1 MKDMI
6 KHAKWFADQQPVNSL
21 AVVVILISMLMLLAA
36 TGDINYRFWQGLV
49 GAREFIRFAIVA
61 QAMAVFAFIGL
72 FILDRKIWLKAPL
85 VDRLAFTAFV
95 FAVVQP
101 LTVISIWLM
110 GEAVQVWLCFVNL
123 ACLLVSGVWYLRLK
137 GTKA

>member
-1 MKDMI
+1 MKDLI

-49 GAREFIRFAIVA
+49 EAREFIRFAMVA

-95 FAVVQP
+95 FVVVQP
-101 LTVISIWLM
+101 LTILSVWLS
-110 GEAVQVWLCFVNL
+110 GDAVQVWMCFINL
-123 ACLLVSGVWYLRLK
+123 SGLLVSGVYYLRLK
-137 GTKA
+137 DVK